1 MSECPDLSAHTEG
14 RDVQLVLRNEIGG
27 VLSEAKKEDNDARC
41 LAKAAHVVRR
51 NILKVKNSFNG
62 SFNSECQKNSV
73 PPSLLTLLSMLIKGS
88 TTQTDPSDS
97 QAVLSVVQLIVFNS
111 VSRSRNRQ
119 EATGSTHHVRQRE
132 CPLPIYTAL
141 KIHGTTRD
149 RSLLDAFYKLGLCI
163 SYDRF
168 LSMSTEIS
176 NAVIERYEREGVVCP
191 AKLRNEIFTTAAVDN
206 IDHNPSSTTS
216 QGSFHGTAISLVQHP
231 LPGNTGKPR
240 YEDVISSTNSSN
252 SRKISQLP
260 SSFSEV
266 PPLSQRTTELYAPV
280 VQQLP

>member
-1 MSECPDLSAHTEG
+1 
-14 RDVQLVLRNEIGG
+14 
-27 VLSEAKKEDNDARC
+27 
-41 LAKAAHVVRR
+41 
-51 NILKVKNSFNG
+51 
-62 SFNSECQKNSV
+62 
-73 PPSLLTLLSMLIKGS
+73 
-88 TTQTDPSDS
+88 
-97 QAVLSVVQLIVFNS
+97 
-111 VSRSRNRQ
+111 
-119 EATGSTHHVRQRE
+119 
-132 CPLPIYTAL
+132 
-141 KIHGTTRD
+141 
-149 RSLLDAFYKLGLCI
+149 
-163 SYDRF
+163 
-168 LSMSTEIS
+168 MSTEIS

-266 PPLSQRTTELYAPV
+266 PPLSQRTTELYAPA
-280 VQQLP
+280 VQQLPESDDPIDSNHEYKEEDWLINAEAIFKKKGVSAGNFVS